1 MGGIRDLI
9 GLHFIMDTKKKMII
23 ESLLKNKRQIPKEK
37 LLLIKELLGDS
48 LSSFDSLLT
57 EDLLGNNDLKP

>member
-37 LLLIKELLGDS
+37 LLLIQELLGEK
-48 LSSFDSLLT
+48 LNPFDSLLN
-57 EDLLGNNDLKP
+57 EEFLGNKDLKS

>member
-37 LLLIKELLGDS
+37 LLLIQELLGEK
-48 LSSFDSLLT
+48 LNPFDPLLN
-57 EDLLGNNDLKP
+57 EEFLGNKDLKS

>member
-9 GLHFIMDTKKKMII
+9 GLHFIMDTKKKIII

-37 LLLIKELLGDS
+37 LLLIKELLGEK
-48 LSSFDSLLT
+48 LSSFDSLLS
-57 EDLLGNNDLKP
+57 EEFLGNKDLKS

>member
-9 GLHFIMDTKKKMII
+9 GLHFIMDTKNKMII

-48 LSSFDSLLT
+48 LSSFDSLFT

>member
-37 LLLIKELLGDS
+37 LLLIQELLGEK
-48 LSSFDSLLT
+48 LNPFDSLLN
-57 EDLLGNNDLKP
+57 EEFLGNKDLKP